1 MSEEL
6 EKKVQGVSENGKLP
20 CAKAFQIAKD
30 QGVGVADIGKIAN
43 KLNIKITNCQLG
55 CF

>member
-6 EKKVQGVSENGKLP
+6 EKKVQDLSENGKLP
-20 CAKAFQIAKD
+20 CARAFQIAKD
-30 QGVGVADIGKIAN
+30 QGVGVGEIGKIAN
-43 KLNIKITNCQLG
+43 KLDIKVVSCQLG

>member
-6 EKKVQGVSENGKLP
+6 EKKVKEVSENGKLP
-20 CAKAFQIAKD
+20 CAKAFQLAKD
-30 QGVGVADIGKIAN
+30 QGVGVAEIGKIAN
-43 KLNIKITNCQLG
+43 KLDIKVINCQLG